1 MVEDWVVDPTLT
13 VEDVN
18 EDELKDEANKL
29 GLRLTIERGNTIVLL
44 CSLNKYLN
52 YIIIFN
58 LNMLFVFYR
67 K

>member
-13 VEDVN
+13 VDEVN
-18 EDELKDEANKL
+18 EDELRDEANEL
-29 GLRLTIERGNTIVLL
+29 VIRLTTERGNTIILL
-44 CSLNKYLN
+44 YSSNKYLN